1 MNKPWLDKNGDL
13 LSDAE
18 LKIISKD
25 WTQAQW
31 DQYLSAT
38 IDVDQ
43 NENEVLHP
51 AYNELLSELPEPL
64 ENETRL
70 PDKVSVAVRNS
81 VRTLT
86 KKQRPI
92 IRGVFWHDLSERDL
106 EKVIGISRSLVS
118 RQKTNSLNKIKR
130 LLKRDGATSSYL
142 IGGLKRSTLKDG
154 NLNALQ
160 LVYQADR
167 KGSSIK

>member
-1 MNKPWLDKNGDL
+1 
-13 LSDAE
+13 
-18 LKIISKD
+18 
-25 WTQAQW
+25 
-31 DQYLSAT
+31 
-38 IDVDQ
+38 
-43 NENEVLHP
+43 
-51 AYNELLSELPEPL
+51 L